1 MRTLIITGGRFDK
14 EFAVSF
20 LKNNKYDFYIAVDY
34 GVNYAEELSI
44 VPDMIVGDFDTR
56 GRRGL
61 HEYEKKGCIVRQF
74 LPEKDDTDTEI
85 AIKETVLRQSDMD
98 IICGTGGRIDHLL
111 ANIHNMKIALDAGL
125 NARLIDSGNIVYLKN
140 KDFVI
145 ERKEL
150 IGKYISFVPFDGE
163 VRGLKLKGFKYPLNG
178 YDLKP
183 GASRCISNEMADNQG
198 FVEFE
203 TGCLI
208 VINSL
213 DVKSE

>member
-20 LKNNKYDFYIAVDY
+20 LKKNKYDFYIAVDY

-44 VPDMIVGDFDTR
+44 VPNMIVGDFDTR
-56 GRRGL
+56 GSIGL
-61 HEYEKKGCIVRQF
+61 QEYEATGCIVRKY

-85 AIKETVLRQSDMD
+85 AIKEAVLMQSDMD

-125 NARLIDSGNIVYLKN
+125 NARLIDNGNIVYLKN
-140 KDFVI
+140 NDFII

-163 VRGLKLKGFKYPLNG
+163 VKELKLKGFKYTLDG

-198 FVEFE
+198 IVQF
-203 TGCLI
+203 TSGCMI
-208 VINSL
+208 VINSS

>member
-1 MRTLIITGGRFDK
+1 MRTLIISGGRFDK

-20 LKNNKYDFYIAVDY
+20 LKNNKYDYYIAVDY

-56 GRRGL
+56 GCEGL
-61 HEYEKKGCIVRQF
+61 DKYEQTGCIVRRF
-74 LPEKDDTDTEI
+74 IAEKDDTDTEI
-85 AIKETVLRQSDMD
+85 AIKEAVQRQSDMD
-98 IICGTGGRIDHLL
+98 IICATGGRIDHLL
-111 ANIHNMKIALDAGL
+111 ANIHNMKIAMDAGL
-125 NARLIDSGNIVYLKN
+125 NARLIDNGNIVYLKN
-140 KDFVI
+140 KSFVM
-145 ERKEL
+145 EQYEL

-163 VRGLKLKGFKYPLNG
+163 IKRLKLKGFKYPLDG

-183 GASRCISNEMADNQG
+183 GASRCISNELTDNQG
-198 FVEFE
+198 LVEFE

-208 VINSL
+208 VINSS

>member
-20 LKNNKYDFYIAVDY
+20 LKNNKYDYYIAVDY
-34 GVNYAEELSI
+34 GVNYANELSI

-56 GRRGL
+56 GLDGL
-61 HEYEKKGCIVRQF
+61 QEYENKGCIVRRF
-74 LPEKDDTDTEI
+74 MPEKDDTDTEI
-85 AIKETVLRQSDMD
+85 AIKEAVARKSDID

-111 ANIHNMKIALDAGL
+111 ANIHNMKIAMDAGL
-125 NARLIDSGNIVYLKN
+125 NARLIDNGNVVYLRNKN
-140 KDFVI
+140 FVI
-145 ERKEL
+145 ERTEL
-150 IGKYISFVPFDGE
+150 VGKYISFVPFCGK
-163 VRGLKLKGFKYPLNG
+163 VTGLKLKGFKYPLDG

-198 FVEFE
+198 IVEF
-203 TGCLI
+203 TDGCLI